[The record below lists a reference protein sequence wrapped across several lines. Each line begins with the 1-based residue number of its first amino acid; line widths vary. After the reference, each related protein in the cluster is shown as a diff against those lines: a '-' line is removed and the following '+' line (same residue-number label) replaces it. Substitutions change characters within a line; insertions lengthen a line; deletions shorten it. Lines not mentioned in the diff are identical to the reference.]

1 MLEVDAKQWPHNML
15 RSIALLTFFSYYA
28 VKKIT
33 FCAMIIISTKNV
45 KQLKSENNNRDCIS
59 FLFRRIEVWPQM
71 SRSLS
76 IQFFQLQKD
85 YCDMFHFFT
94 ISIKWSRQ
102 HCKFTFP
109 NITTQKVADIELRS
123 KAILTMFVNDVF
135 FSKSFISIIP
145 HLFIIVSVLRST
157 YNTIYTCSIYVF
169 KCS

>member
-1 MLEVDAKQWPHNML
+1 ML
-15 RSIALLTFFSYYA
+15 RSIALLTFFFSYYA

-85 YCDMFHFFT
+85 YCDMFHFFFT
-94 ISIKWSRQ
+94 ISIKWSWQ

-109 NITTQKVADIELRS
+109 NITTQKSSWHWTKVQGNLNNVCEWRFLLQIFHKHHS
-123 KAILTMFVNDVF
+123 T
-135 FSKSFISIIP
+135 SFHYCKCTQKYIQ
-145 HLFIIVSVLRST
+145 
-157 YNTIYTCSIYVF
+157 YNIHM
-169 KCS
+169 